1 MCMAKDK
8 VMDMDMEFDFDGLI
22 GDVFGSS
29 VVKAKLSPQLA
40 GKQIIFYG
48 SNSLGKSKQ
57 ASRLS
62 PNTLYIPFEAGTN
75 AISNGNILKTSSWAD
90 FRKYVRTLT
99 TNKKMLQAIENGQ
112 TLVLVC
118 DGLEVAAMMAK
129 QWVCDQHNVETIQK
143 IPHGAGWSAYEK
155 EVLEQVTKLSKS
167 GFCVVWIGHAGYS
180 KESEYENY
188 LDIKAEWRVSAPIK
202 NSADFCFYIEGN
214 GVDDD
219 GNVIPS
225 SAYLAEHKGENGFFA
240 RSRFS
245 YVQNYFPVFDAEIIK
260 QAIYDGIVAQAEA
273 EGAEIVTFQEAKEMY
288 ETDFEL
294 NHEEALDR
302 IYDMLDE
309 CDEKG
314 IGQDADDILLK
325 YLDNVDQVK
334 ELGKRQMLT
343 IQSIHDELT
352 HLLTVGE

>member
-1 MCMAKDK
+1 MAKDK
-8 VMDMDMEFDFDGLI
+8 TMDFNFDNLI
-22 GDVFGSS
+22 GEVFGSS
-29 VVKAKLSPQLA
+29 VVKAKLNPYLA

-48 SNSLGKSKQ
+48 SNSLGKTKQ

-62 PNTLYIPFEAGTN
+62 PNTLYVPFEAGTN

-99 TNKKMLQAIENGQ
+99 TNKKLLQAIEDGE

-143 IPHGAGWSAYEK
+143 IPHGAGWAAYEK

-167 GFCVVWIGHAGYS
+167 GFCVVWIGHSGYS

-214 GVDDD
+214 GVDED

-225 SAYLAEHKGENGFFA
+225 SAYLAEHRGENGFFA
-240 RSRFS
+240 RSRFNR
-245 YVQNYFPVFDAEIIK
+245 VQSFFEVFDAEIIK
-260 QAIYDGIVAQAEA
+260 KAIYDGICLQAE
-273 EGAEIVTFQEAKEMY
+273 EEDAEIVTFQVAKEMY
-288 ETDFEL
+288 ETSFEL
-294 NHEEALDR
+294 DHEEALER

-309 CDEKG
+309 CDSKDL
-314 IGQDADDILLK
+314 GQDADDILLK

-343 IQSIHDELT
+343 IQSIHDELE
-352 HLLTVGE
+352 HLLLENK